1 MVSGL
6 KRDEFG
12 LPPYYLLKQYC
23 PVLKFFNTLGR
34 NWVYPLLIRM
44 EQDQYYTFP
53 ELIQITSKRMPKS
66 SLSKLLLDMENLK
79 LMKKK
84 NGKYKLTKD
93 GLKILEILREIQNI
107 ITQLYP
113 DRLEVCHEI
122 CGQMKY
128 FKTEPCRKA

>member
-12 LPPYYLLKQYC
+12 LPPYYLLKHYC
-23 PVLKFFNTLGR
+23 PILKFFNILGR
-34 NWVYPLLIRM
+34 NWVFPLLIRM
-44 EQDQYYTFP
+44 EQDQYYTFT

-84 NGKYKLTKD
+84 NGKYKLTKEA
-93 GLKILEILREIQNI
+93 LKILESLREIQDI